1 MASAPPLQPTCFN
14 CHSLLYPAPQ
24 CPALSFHAHSDEP
37 ADGIQVDQA
46 AGMLL
51 NPEDADALAK
61 GIEQVLSNDRLLQRY
76 ESKLDEIAVSATQHG
91 GLRRLDLKGKSLTGR
106 LSGPSAA

>member
-1 MASAPPLQPTCFN
+1 MFSAPPLQPTCFN

-37 ADGIQVDQA
+37 ADVIQVDQA
-46 AGMLL
+46 ADMLL

-106 LSGPSAA
+106 LSGPCAV